1 MDLNLITP
9 WLGAIAL
16 IISVGT
22 SVTTFLTSG
31 AKSNARQ
38 LLDHERRIQ
47 AIEGELKHLPDQQ
60 AVHRLELTLKD
71 MQAEIIKIAASADQ
85 SARTSARVETYLIEN
100 RRGQA

>member
-22 SVTTFLTSG
+22 SITTFLTSG
-31 AKSNARQ
+31 AKANAKT
-38 LLDHERRIQ
+38 LNDHERRIQ
-47 AIEGELKHLPDQQ
+47 DIENDLKHMPDQQ

-71 MQAEIIKIAASADQ
+71 MQAEIIKIAASAEQ
-85 SARTSARVETYLIEN
+85 SARATARVETYLMADK
-100 RRGQA
+100 GKG